1 MAFCGCA
8 RFVENR
14 GMKERLK
21 QIYRAIFGR
30 EDFQYTSYSQA
41 GEDRIINLIRKQ
53 LKLEEF
59 RYVDIGACNGVH
71 HSNTCLFYRMGF
83 RGVLVEANPLLLDR
97 ISRARSADKLI
108 HAGVVPS
115 QMAGSSPPELS
126 RNELKRHGHLFGK
139 TGGRTQAGRLH
150 RRTNNPCASHD
161 PRRIIGPT
169 LARTRSSI
177 VAGCRGARRIHPR
190 GLRSEIAPPG
200 HHLRG
205 NLDRHWQ
212 KKQCHQPAAKSRRLP
227 SSGRHGCE
235 LYFRAGRKLAIQ
247 QPGELNKRRFIA

>member
-8 RFVENR
+8 RLDENR

-21 QIYRAIFGR
+21 QIYRAIVGR

-53 LKLEEF
+53 LVLEEF

-108 HAGVVPS
+108 HAGVAPS
-115 QMAGSSPPELS
+115 QMTGSSLLNFHVMNSKAMGTFSEKQVG
-126 RNELKRHGHLFGK
+126 ELKQEGYTVEQIIPVPVMTLDELFAQHAPRPVHLLSLDVEGLDESILEDCDLTSHRPVIICVETLTGPGK
-139 TGGRTQAGRLH
+139 KNNAINQRLKAVGYH
-150 RRTNNPCASHD
+150 QVADTVVN
-161 PRRIIGPT
+161 
-169 LARTRSSI
+169 SI
-177 VAGCRGARRIHPR
+177 FVREE
-190 GLRSEIAPPG
+190 S
-200 HHLRG
+200 
-205 NLDRHWQ
+205 W
-212 KKQCHQPAAKSRRLP
+212 
-227 SSGRHGCE
+227 
-235 LYFRAGRKLAIQ
+235 
-247 QPGELNKRRFIA
+247 

>member
-8 RFVENR
+8 RLDENR

-21 QIYRAIFGR
+21 QIYRATFGR

-97 ISRARSADKLI
+97 IAQARPADKLI

-115 QMAGSSPPELS
+115 QMVESSRLNFHVMNSNAMGTFSE
-126 RNELKRHGHLFGK
+126 K
-139 TGGRTQAGRLH
+139 QAGGLKQEGYTVEQVIPVPVMTLDELFDQHASGPVHLLSLDVEGLDESILEDCNLTSH
-150 RRTNNPCASHD
+150 RPV
-161 PRRIIGPT
+161 IICVET
-169 LARTRSSI
+169 LAHTGKKNNAINQRLKAVGYHQVADTVVNSI
-177 VAGCRGARRIHPR
+177 FVREE
-190 GLRSEIAPPG
+190 S
-200 HHLRG
+200 
-205 NLDRHWQ
+205 W
-212 KKQCHQPAAKSRRLP
+212 
-227 SSGRHGCE
+227 
-235 LYFRAGRKLAIQ
+235 
-247 QPGELNKRRFIA
+247 